1 MWYDERKFYD
11 FNTKSCSRICGHYT
25 QVCVLQSQILL
36 ILTYAYFN
44 HKTNFQHFP
53 QSLSV
58 WKIYLDL
65 EDIFN
70 GNRILCSKFFF
81 IILLHY
87 QLTCTVSSKKS
98 AVILLFILLY
108 VMCLDIPDCLK
119 IFPLL
124 QVSSNF
130 KNFQFSSCLL
140 CCSLLSFLALQVYGL
155 N

>member
-36 ILTYAYFN
+36 IFTYAYFN
-44 HKTNFQHFP
+44 HKDKFLAL
-53 QSLSV
+53 SLEFLLSI

-70 GNRILCSKFFF
+70 GNRILCNKFFL

-87 QLTCTVSSKKS
+87 QLTCTVSNKKS
-98 AVILLFILLY
+98 AVILLFIPLY

-124 QVSSNF
+124 
-130 KNFQFSSCLL
+130 
-140 CCSLLSFLALQVYGL
+140 
-155 N
+155 